1 MKKIILGVTG
11 SIAAYKAAD
20 IANRLVKAD
29 CDVHAVM
36 TKAAT
41 GFLTPLTMQALT
53 KNRVYVDVLQGDDPA
68 QIVHV
73 SLPQSADLL
82 LIAPATANMIGKL
95 ACGVADDM
103 LTSMALAA
111 NGIPLLIAPAM
122 NTKMFENPAVQEN
135 LATLK
140 RRGWQVIEPR
150 EDRLACGVI
159 GNGALADV
167 DTIVMAVT
175 AAAEGV
181 DDPRR

>member
-29 CDVHAVM
+29 CDVHVVM

-53 KNRVYVDVLQGDDPA
+53 KNRVYVDVLQEDDPS

-73 SLPQSADLL
+73 NLPQNADLL
-82 LIAPATANMIGKL
+82 LIAPATANVIGKL
-95 ACGVADDM
+95 ACGIADDM

-111 NGIPLLIAPAM
+111 YGIPLLIAPAM
-122 NTKMFENPAVQEN
+122 NTRMYENAAVQEN

-140 RRGWQVIEPR
+140 RRGWEIIEPK
-150 EDRLACGVI
+150 EDRLACGAV
-159 GNGALADV
+159 GKGALADV
-167 DTIVMAVT
+167 DAIVGAVRSVLEH
-175 AAAEGV
+175 A